1 MIPYPY
7 YSLTGFVVLATLSGF
22 LPVSQIQSFT
32 RSALA
37 YFKEETVLLWHSLVC
52 STLSQRVSPSV
63 HWLALSPLC
72 LPYLAFAQSLFQSIC
87 PFARLFDLRLLVPH
101 EVNGLLIPL
110 SHFSIALLLS
120 LVLYFSLIV
129 GLVSLLAAAFAS
141 FFHFGILMFW

>member
-1 MIPYPY
+1 
-7 YSLTGFVVLATLSGF
+7 VATLSGF

-52 STLSQRVSPSV
+52 STLSQESV
-63 HWLALSPLC
+63 HPSTGWLCPLSV
-72 LPYLAFAQSLFQSIC
+72 YLTSLSQSLFQSIC

-101 EVNGLLIPL
+101 EVNGFLTPL

-120 LVLYFSLIV
+120 FVLYFSLIV